1 MKKILVVEDEERMAR
16 LVRDY
21 LVKYGYIVVQSKDG
35 IDALEVFAKEQ
46 PDLVILDWMI
56 PGIDGV
62 EVCHEIKS
70 NSTTTPVLMLTAKSE
85 EEDELEGLKF
95 GADDYMKK
103 PFSPKILMARIEA
116 LLRYTE
122 KFQEKTIK
130 NGLVIDSEK
139 HIVYLDKNELK
150 LTPKEFELVLYMS
163 KNSNLTLSRD
173 QILNSVWGYDYEG
186 DPRTVDTH
194 IKRLRKKLDGRF
206 IDTIRGYGYKFEV
219 K

>member
-1 MKKILVVEDEERMAR
+1 MKKILVVEDEERMRR
-16 LVRDY
+16 LIRDY
-21 LVKYGYIVVQSKDG
+21 LIKYGYKVVESEDG

-62 EVCHEIKS
+62 EVCNEIKN

-122 KFQEKTIK
+122 KFQEKTIE
-130 NGLVIDSEK
+130 NGLVIDNDK
-139 HIVYLDKNELK
+139 HLVYLDGKELK
-150 LTPKEFELVLYMS
+150 LTPKEFELVSYMS

-206 IDTIRGYGYKFEV
+206 IDTVRGYGYKFEV

>member
-1 MKKILVVEDEERMAR
+1 MKKILVVEDEERMRR
-16 LVRDY
+16 LIRDY
-21 LVKYGYIVVQSKDG
+21 LIKYGYKVVESEDG

-62 EVCHEIKS
+62 EVCNEIKN

-122 KFQEKTIK
+122 KFQEKTIE
-130 NGLVIDSEK
+130 NGLVIDNDK
-139 HIVYLDKNELK
+139 HLVYLDGEELK
-150 LTPKEFELVLYMS
+150 LTPKEFELVSYMS

-206 IDTIRGYGYKFEV
+206 IDTVRGYGYKFEV

>member
-1 MKKILVVEDEERMAR
+1 MKKILIVEDEERMRR
-16 LVRDY
+16 LIRDY
-21 LVKYGYIVVQSKDG
+21 LVKYGYKVVESEDG

-62 EVCHEIKS
+62 EVCNEIKN

-122 KFQEKTIK
+122 KFQEKTVE
-130 NGLVIDSEK
+130 NGLHIDNDK
-139 HIVYLDKNELK
+139 HIVYLDMEELK
-150 LTPKEFELVLYMS
+150 LTPKEFELVSYMS

-194 IKRLRKKLDGRF
+194 IKRLRKKLNGRF
-206 IDTIRGYGYKFEV
+206 IDTVRGYGYKFEV

>member
-1 MKKILVVEDEERMAR
+1 MKKILVVEDEERMRR
-16 LVRDY
+16 LIRDY
-21 LVKYGYIVVQSKDG
+21 LIKYGYKVVESEDG

-62 EVCHEIKS
+62 EVCNEIKN

-122 KFQEKTIK
+122 KFQEKTIE
-130 NGLVIDSEK
+130 NGLVIDNDK
-139 HIVYLDKNELK
+139 HLVYLDGKELK
-150 LTPKEFELVLYMS
+150 LTPKEFELVSYMS

>member
-1 MKKILVVEDEERMAR
+1 MKKILVVEDEERMRR
-16 LVRDY
+16 LIRDY
-21 LVKYGYIVVQSKDG
+21 LIKYGYKVVESEDG

-62 EVCHEIKS
+62 EVCNEIKN

-122 KFQEKTIK
+122 KFQEKTIE
-130 NGLVIDSEK
+130 NGLVIDNDK
-139 HIVYLDKNELK
+139 HLVYLDREELK
-150 LTPKEFELVLYMS
+150 LTPKEFELVSYMS

-206 IDTIRGYGYKFEV
+206 IDTVRGYGYKFEV